1 MESSKS
7 HPQLS
12 SQPLIRLTSIFQD
25 ISRSLLS
32 NDDLINAL
40 IPLSV
45 ALHLTKQSRELGLI
59 SLFAWLVLQMS
70 AAIRK
75 LILKSSTQATLLAWG
90 GLLGFLLLNARNVIE
105 RDDYRGP
112 VKFLLILIGLLISSQ
127 FSKKQWL
134 SLLRWLGIAIIP
146 IATWFAWKMH
156 LNDTWSLTSI
166 FKIYYRHT
174 QQSMGSINRFSAA
187 AGLFT
192 LSAWYSSTQAH
203 QISARI
209 FQLLIGFAGYLI
221 VLGTG
226 SRMAIIAV
234 PIAIFVPWLWMRI
247 NNRLSTKQLIITSLL
262 SLGLTGS
269 IAWHFVLAKS
279 FASSDIMR
287 LRMASCWIHKGML
300 KPTERF
306 WIGTGFDSAKLREAC
321 EYIRPGRPFGH
332 AHNTFANI
340 AGHHG
345 LLGLIVLISFSM
357 LVAYGL
363 WRQQRAST
371 QILSWSPFNSTSWA
385 EISLGLNLTLL
396 IFAASTTIYV
406 FSPTNQ
412 VLIGLAAGSALAWQ
426 SQHPSK

>member
-1 MESSKS
+1 M
-7 HPQLS
+7 
-12 SQPLIRLTSIFQD
+12 
-25 ISRSLLS
+25 
-32 NDDLINAL
+32 
-40 IPLSV
+40 PLSV

-112 VKFLLILIGLLISSQ
+112 VKFLLILIGLLIGSQ
-127 FSKKQWL
+127 FTKKQWL
-134 SLLRWLGIAIIP
+134 SLLRWLSITIIP
-146 IATWFAWKMH
+146 IAAWFSWKMH
-156 LNDTWSLTSI
+156 LNDDWAIKSI
-166 FKIYYRHT
+166 FRIYYEHT
-174 QQSMGSINRFSAA
+174 QQSMGSINRLATT
-187 AGLFT
+187 AGLLT
-192 LSAWYSSTQAH
+192 LSAWYSSTQMH
-203 QISARI
+203 KIPARTASLMI
-209 FQLLIGFAGYLI
+209 AFAGYLI
-221 VLGTG
+221 ILGTG

-234 PIAIFVPWLWMRI
+234 PIAIFVPWLWVRI
-247 NNRLSTKQLIITSLL
+247 NNRLSTKQLIIASIAA
-262 SLGLTGS
+262 LGLTGS
-269 IAWHFVLAKS
+269 FAWHFVIAKS
-279 FASSDIMR
+279 FATSDVMR
-287 LRMASCWIHKGML
+287 LRMASCWIHRGML

-306 WIGTGFDSAKLREAC
+306 WIGTGFDSAKLSEAC
-321 EYIRPGRPFGH
+321 EYIRPGHPFGH

-345 LLGLIVLISFSM
+345 LLGLIVLISFSV

-396 IFAASTTIYV
+396 IFAASTTIYI
-406 FSPTNQ
+406 FSPINQ
-412 VLIGLAAGSALAWQ
+412 ILIGLVAGSALAWQ
-426 SQHPSK
+426 SPRPSQ

>member
-1 MESSKS
+1 M
-7 HPQLS
+7 
-12 SQPLIRLTSIFQD
+12 
-25 ISRSLLS
+25 
-32 NDDLINAL
+32 
-40 IPLSV
+40 

-112 VKFLLILIGLLISSQ
+112 IKFLLILIGLLIGSQ
-127 FSKKQWL
+127 FNKKQWL
-134 SLLRWLGIAIIP
+134 SLLRWLGITIIP
-146 IATWFAWKMH
+146 ITAWFAWKMH
-156 LNDTWSLTSI
+156 LNDDWSIKSI
-166 FKIYYRHT
+166 FSIYYNHS

-192 LSAWYSSTQAH
+192 LSAWYSSTQSRLIPAKAA
-203 QISARI
+203 QIIMAC
-209 FQLLIGFAGYLI
+209 LGYWI

-234 PIAIFVPWLWMRI
+234 PIAIFIPWFWMRI
-247 NNRLSTKQLIITSLL
+247 KNRLSTKQLIIASIAA
-262 SLGLTGS
+262 LGLTGS
-269 IAWHFVLAKS
+269 FAWHFVIAES
-279 FASSDIMR
+279 FASSDSMR
-287 LRMASCWIHKGML
+287 LRMATCWIRQGML
-300 KPTERF
+300 KSAERF
-306 WIGTGFDSAKLREAC
+306 WLGTGFDSSKLREAC
-321 EYIRPGRPFGH
+321 EYIRPGNNFGH

-345 LLGLIVLISFSM
+345 LLGLIVLISLLI

-371 QILSWSPFNSTSWA
+371 QILSWSPFNSTNWS

-396 IFAASTTIYV
+396 IFAVSTTAYV
-406 FSPTNQ
+406 FSPINQ
-412 VLIGLAAGSALAWQ
+412 LLIGLITGSALVNLHNQ
-426 SQHPSK
+426 PSP

>member
-1 MESSKS
+1 MGSSKS

-12 SQPLIRLTSIFQD
+12 SQPLVRLTRIFQD
-25 ISRSLLS
+25 ISRNLLS

-40 IPLSV
+40 IPFSV

-75 LILKSSTQATLLAWG
+75 LILKSSTQATLVAWG

-112 VKFLLILIGLLISSQ
+112 VQFLLILTGLLISSQ

-146 IATWFAWKMH
+146 IATWFAWRMH
-156 LNDTWSLTSI
+156 LNDDWSIRSI
-166 FKIYYRHT
+166 YRIYYEYT
-174 QQSMGSINRFSAA
+174 KQSMGSINRLATT
-187 AGLFT
+187 AGLLT
-192 LSAWYSSTQAH
+192 LSAWYSTTQMH
-203 QISARI
+203 QIPARAAS
-209 FQLLIGFAGYLI
+209 LIIAFAGYLI

-234 PIAIFVPWLWMRI
+234 PIAISIPWLWMRI
-247 NNRLSTKQLIITSLL
+247 NNRLSAKQLIITSIAT
-262 SLGLTGS
+262 LGLTGS
-269 IAWHFVLAKS
+269 LAWHFVIAKG
-279 FASSDIMR
+279 FASSDVMR
-287 LRMASCWIHKGML
+287 LRMASCWIDKGML

-321 EYIRPGRPFGH
+321 EYIRPGSPFGH
-332 AHNTFANI
+332 AHNTLANI

-345 LLGLIVLISFSM
+345 LLGIIVLISFSM

-363 WRQQRAST
+363 LRQQRVST
-371 QILSWSPFNSTSWA
+371 KIFSWPPFNSTSWA

-406 FSPTNQ
+406 SSPINQ
-412 VLIGLAAGSALAWQ
+412 VLIGLGAGSALAWQ
-426 SQHPSK
+426 SPDQSQ

>member
-1 MESSKS
+1 MGSSKS
-7 HPQLS
+7 RPQLS
-12 SQPLIRLTSIFQD
+12 SQPLHRLTSIFQD
-25 ISRSLLS
+25 ISRNLLS

-59 SLFAWLVLQMS
+59 SLFVWLVLQMS
-70 AAIRK
+70 AAMRK

-112 VKFLLILIGLLISSQ
+112 VKFLLILIGLLIGSQ
-127 FSKKQWL
+127 FNKKQWL

-146 IATWFAWKMH
+146 IATWFAWKMY
-156 LNDTWSLTSI
+156 LNDIWSLTSI
-166 FKIYYRHT
+166 YNIYYRHT

-192 LSAWYSSTQAH
+192 LSAWYSATQSRLIPAKAA
-203 QISARI
+203 QT
-209 FQLLIGFAGYLI
+209 LLACLGYSI

-247 NNRLSTKQLIITSLL
+247 NNRLSTKQLIFASIAA
-262 SLGLTGS
+262 LGLTGS
-269 IAWHFVLAKS
+269 LAWLFVIKKS
-279 FASSDIMR
+279 FATSDVMR

-321 EYIRPGRPFGH
+321 EYIRPGAPFGH

-345 LLGLIVLISFSM
+345 LLGLIVLISFSI
-357 LVAYGL
+357 LVMYGL
-363 WRQQRAST
+363 WRQQQAST

-396 IFAASTTIYV
+396 IFAVSTTIYV
-406 FSPTNQ
+406 FSPINQ
-412 VLIGLAAGSALAWQ
+412 VLIGLAAGSALALRNE
-426 SQHPSK
+426 HPSQ